1 MRGTAPGSPDTGA
14 ASEAFDKLY
23 TDAPGPGRQMF
34 DAHNFDAVILC
45 YLAAV
50 AAGST
55 EGPDMAKELAG
66 RLGAGW

>member
-1 MRGTAPGSPDTGA
+1 
-14 ASEAFDKLY
+14 
-23 TDAPGPGRQMF
+23 MF
-34 DAHNFDAVILC
+34 DAHTFDAVILC

-66 RLGAGW
+66 HRGPGW